1 MDYIL
6 IRGKCQS
13 TGELFNDNLAKVLNK
28 KILTRSVNY
37 PAMLVQCGRA
47 YQARILLRS
56 LANDPRGKESP
67 RMETSRASGNQYRY
81 LPLNTERLLSIKS
94 LTRLIDA
101 YLQVVHKASW
111 TGVLFLH
118 KGSTFLCFCI

>member
-37 PAMLVQCGRA
+37 PATLVQCGGA
-47 YQARILLRS
+47 YQARILLRTVV
-56 LANDPRGKESP
+56 NDPCGKESP
-67 RMETSRASGNQYRY
+67 RMETSRASGN
-81 LPLNTERLLSIKS
+81 
-94 LTRLIDA
+94 
-101 YLQVVHKASW
+101 
-111 TGVLFLH
+111 
-118 KGSTFLCFCI
+118 